1 LSGQDFFKLYT
12 DNNTMATLRDKTQE
26 QLLDE
31 LTPFGII
38 NDGIDETENL
48 FADDAEF
55 MGGEVVNPSD
65 KSWF

>member
-1 LSGQDFFKLYT
+1 
-12 DNNTMATLRDKTQE
+12 MATLRDKTQE

-38 NDGIDETENL
+38 NDGIQDETENL
-48 FADDAEF
+48 FADDPEF
-55 MGGEVVNPSD
+55 SNGEVVNSNE